1 MTRRTRARRGDLAHR
16 QLAMLVLRQFRVVY
30 GSVRRHSSQ
39 VRRSSGLSG
48 SQAWILH
55 ELAGTPGL
63 GIGVLAERLSVHQ
76 STMSQLVKKLQ
87 RAGYVHK
94 ARVRDDQRRV
104 GLYLSSKGT
113 RAVRRT
119 PRPAEGVLP
128 SALGS
133 LSDASLRKL
142 HANLARLIRRL
153 EVSRAIDAGTVL
165 SDL

>member
-1 MTRRTRARRGDLAHR
+1 MTRRTRDRRGDLAHR
-16 QLAMLVLRQFRVVY
+16 HLAMLVLRQFRVVY
-30 GSVRRHSSQ
+30 GSVRRHSSE
-39 VRRSSGLSG
+39 VRKLSGLSG

-55 ELAGTPGL
+55 ELAATPGL
-63 GIGVLAERLSVHQ
+63 GVGALAERLSVHQ

-87 RAGYVHK
+87 DAGYVHK

-113 RAVRRT
+113 RAVGRT

-128 SALGS
+128 SALGR
-133 LSDASLRKL
+133 LSNASLRKL
-142 HANLARLIRRL
+142 HANLERLIRSL
-153 EVSRAIDAGTVL
+153 DVSRDVDARTVL